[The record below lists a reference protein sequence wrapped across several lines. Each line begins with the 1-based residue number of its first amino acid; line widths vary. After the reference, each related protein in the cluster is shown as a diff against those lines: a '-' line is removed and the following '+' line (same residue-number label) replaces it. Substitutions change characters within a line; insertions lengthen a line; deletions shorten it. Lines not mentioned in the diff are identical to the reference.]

1 MILALDTSCY
11 TTSVAIMDTSG
22 RLICDV
28 RRPLSVERGCR
39 GLRQSEALFAHVRN
53 LPGALA
59 EAFAV
64 CPAAQLTRIAVS
76 TQPRPET
83 GSYMPVFTAGISA
96 AETLAAALRLPL
108 LGFSHQEGHI
118 AAALWS
124 AGLTWQEPFLA
135 CHLSGGTGELLLV
148 TPRPVA
154 ALPAAPA
161 GQIIPAGCAAYR
173 IEIIGD
179 CDLPPGQFV
188 DRVGVALGCDFPAG
202 AALDRLADSAV
213 KREFRLSGSVRDCRI
228 SFSGPETAA
237 QRAVAAGVEP
247 AEIAA
252 AVFANIGKSL
262 HKAIARARERYH
274 LERVLLMGGVAA
286 SGNLRNYFLRE
297 NVDFAAPPYAGDNAV
312 GLAALSKNIKIG

>member
-1 MILALDTSCY
+1 
-11 TTSVAIMDTSG
+11 MDNAG

-28 RRPLSVERGCR
+28 RRPLPIAAGCR
-39 GLRQSEALFAHVRN
+39 GLRQSEALFAHIRN

-64 CPAAQLTRIAVS
+64 CPAASLTRIAVS
-76 TQPRPET
+76 TRPRPES
-83 GSYMPVFTAGISA
+83 GSYMPVFTAGASA
-96 AETLAAALRLPL
+96 AETLSAALRLPL
-108 LGFSHQEGHI
+108 LGLSHQEGHI

-124 AGLTWQEPFLA
+124 AGLDWQEPFLA

-148 TPRPVA
+148 TP
-154 ALPAAPA
+154 LPAAVLPSAPA
-161 GQIIPAGCAAYR
+161 GRITPACSAAYT

-188 DRVGVALGCDFPAG
+188 DRVGVALGFDFPAG
-202 AALDRLADSAV
+202 AALDRLAATAI
-213 KREFRLSGSVRDCRI
+213 KREFRLSGSVQGCSI
-228 SFSGPETAA
+228 SFSGPESAA
-237 QRAVAAGVEP
+237 QRAISAGVEP

-262 HKAIARARERYH
+262 RKAIASARELHH
-274 LERVLLMGGVAA
+274 LRRVLLMGGVAA
-286 SGNLRNYFLRE
+286 SETLRSCLLRE
-297 NVDFAAPPYAGDNAV
+297 NLAFATAAFAGDNAV